1 MPTSYTLGAHLL
13 YTLRCVVRCLAS
25 GVWSVPCARYPRL
38 YCPTV
43 PTARLRGGGTAQRRT
58 NTYISCDKPNSEEK
72 FPARKLHYPLSR
84 YTAGRYTCT
93 LLQRWAVQLPTDRFQ
108 HRARHES
115 HAYCP
120 ICTPCSCAHPD
131 PRLSGQPPHFS
142 DTHVVLLA
150 GQAVNS
156 RDHAASG

>member
-1 MPTSYTLGAHLL
+1 MPTSYTRR
-13 YTLRCVVRCLAS
+13 TLTLHVALRRE
-25 GVWSVPCARYPRL
+25 VPCIGRVE
-38 YCPTV
+38 CPMRTI
-43 PTARLRGGGTAQRRT
+43 PSALLLSNSSHGTAARRW
-58 NTYISCDKPNSEEK
+58 DRPEEDEHVY
-72 FPARKLHYPLSR
+72 FLRQAELRRKVSGQEAALSPQSVHCRPLHLHAAS
-84 YTAGRYTCT
+84 ALGC
-93 LLQRWAVQLPTDRFQ
+93 QLPTDRFR